1 MENVEGILT
10 FDNGN
15 VYKQIHELYKEL
27 GYKVSGRVLM
37 ASNYG
42 VPQKRKRVI
51 IIGVKEELGIL
62 PEELYPIP
70 TTLEE
75 KNQVTAFEAIADLE
89 KIECIE
95 NAKYNDCKISN
106 YIK

>member
-1 MENVEGILT
+1 MECLRNVS
-10 FDNGN
+10 
-15 VYKQIHELYKEL
+15 V
-27 GYKVSGRVLM
+27 
-37 ASNYG
+37 
-42 VPQKRKRVI
+42 
-51 IIGVKEELGIL
+51 L

-106 YIK
+106 YIKGLKSIYKNFKKLTNISENI